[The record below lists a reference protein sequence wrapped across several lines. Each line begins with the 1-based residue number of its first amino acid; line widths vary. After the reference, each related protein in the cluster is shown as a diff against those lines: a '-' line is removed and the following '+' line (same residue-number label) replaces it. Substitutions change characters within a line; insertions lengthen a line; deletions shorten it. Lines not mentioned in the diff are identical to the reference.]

1 MKTHKTVALL
11 AVSLAVAIPCL
22 SPSPARGAD
31 DAISVSLA
39 EAMKLLEGVPN
50 LEGKSEEEVK
60 RIVDSNPDIRSRVE
74 RAERKVRSAID
85 EAGLGP
91 DNASL
96 AAAMKELESISELQG
111 KSEEEIAQ
119 IMASDPDVRGR
130 VSSAGRSLAAAV
142 GGTTANK
149 EGNEEADAG
158 ANSANESAER
168 PLVPDEVDVDLS
180 ETDGEP
186 TVLDDVFFGEF
197 HWDYGGLKG
206 GKAEKSDVQ
215 IAGLKMKKD
224 GLSFKYV
231 EDLSS
236 WGLAHTQ
243 YKGGPHEGAAACL
256 FLLDKN
262 GKWVGGRFDD
272 ISSSRKTR
280 DFKNINDG
288 YKGWNLSNVPKS
300 TTAAFVIVSKDG
312 KLRSNVITA
321 RWDR

>member
-142 GGTTANK
+142 GGTAAAGEASDK
-149 EGNEEADAG
+149 EADGGSNPAG
-158 ANSANESAER
+158 EGAEK
-168 PLVPDEVDVDLS
+168 PLVPDAVEIDLPAP
-180 ETDGEP
+180 DAEP
-186 TVLDDVFFGEF
+186 TVLDDVFFGEL
-197 HWDYGGLKG
+197 HWDFGGFKG
-206 GKAEKSDVQ
+206 EKAEKGDVQ

-231 EDLSS
+231 EDLSH
-236 WGLAHTQ
+236 WGMSHTD
-243 YKGGPHEGAAACL
+243 YSGALACL
-256 FLLDKN
+256 FVCDRD
-262 GKWVGGRFDD
+262 GRWVGGKFDW

-280 DFKNINDG
+280 SFKNVYGG
-288 YKGWNLSNVPKS
+288 YNGWSLSNVPNPCPV
-300 TTAAFVIVSKDG
+300 AFVIVSKDG
-312 KLRSNVITA
+312 KKRSNVIA
-321 RWDR
+321 GIWKR